1 LNTAVSSLL
10 WRYNVQQ
17 TEPPNPSKIPKEDII
32 GITAVLITC
41 SYGKTEFVRIGYYV
55 NNAYEDPELELNPPA
70 DIKIEKLV
78 RRILADKPRITKF
91 PINWELPQ
99 NNATL
104 TGDKYLEDRKEIFNA
119 KAEMGKLM

>member
-1 LNTAVSSLL
+1 
-10 WRYNVQQ
+10 
-17 TEPPNPSKIPKEDII
+17 
-32 GITAVLITC
+32 
-41 SYGKTEFVRIGYYV
+41 VRIGYYV

-78 RRILADKPRITKF
+78 RMILADKPRITKF

-99 NNATL
+99 NNVAL
-104 TGDKYLEDRKEIFNA
+104 TGDKYSEDRKEIFNA